1 MALGETKFKIIDDL
15 SQMAELGVSAGAI
28 ANALEPIMDRRLGQL
43 LDKLQQC
50 PPELG
55 PILDIKAQIGEVWRI
70 RKEIQSFKA
79 KGQSAVDALNNIVA
93 GIQTKGGTN
102 GSTGTPDGRGWPGP
116 SG

>member
-1 MALGETKFKIIDDL
+1 MLGDTKFKVIDDL
-15 SQMAELGVSAGAI
+15 SSMAELGVSAGAV

-70 RKEIQSFKA
+70 RKQLMDYKA
-79 KGQSAVDALNNIVA
+79 KGQSAVDALSNIVQ
-93 GIQTKGGTN
+93 GINKGGNN
-102 GSTGTPDGRGWPGP
+102 GRTDNQTTGSINPLNR
-116 SG
+116 